1 MNFISKRISGAIGLS
16 VLLGCLLLAP
26 GCRGIANEN
35 DPGGLKSDSATPE
48 DSTDG
53 PDGINGVDSIGIP
66 DQGGD
71 PGEGIG
77 GGDIWDGSVPQIGG
91 VVWDFSL
98 PTADGEVFT
107 LSEHVDDLV
116 LLSSFPAAYTQFCTK
131 QNDFIRDNPAEFE
144 SRGVLPV
151 GLTTVT
157 VDVLAGWVDE
167 QKYQHMLLS
176 DSAPE
181 GFVSRRLGLFNQDW
195 GANSRSLFLIG
206 RDGTLLYKVGFD
218 RYQEPD
224 FQALFD
230 FVDSLK

>member
-1 MNFISKRISGAIGLS
+1 MTLRTCILTVFSVWLVAGCGGGNGVGNDLDGQLPDIVQAVDTGAKL
-16 VLLGCLLLAP
+16 
-26 GCRGIANEN
+26 
-35 DPGGLKSDSATPE
+35 
-48 DSTDG
+48 
-53 PDGINGVDSIGIP
+53 DGINGVDFIGIP

-77 GGDIWDGSVPQIGG
+77 GGDIWDGTVPQIGG

-98 PTADGEVFT
+98 PTADGEIFR
-107 LSEHVDDLV
+107 LSEHLDGLV